1 MEDYRNPRPVEENSN
16 VPMIT
21 LLVLIAMVIALLYVG
36 WQSMSND
43 AEKTDVVLSTPPDA
57 VAIKGQNDEDVVSNP
72 STEASEDENVEK
84 ETAKSENEDAKVEKK
99 KKAEEKEVVEKKKA
113 EEKKSEVEKKTD
125 ISTIKGITYVHTVQ
139 SGETF
144 YGIANRYRLGK
155 SALQKLNPDIMPEG
169 IKVGVTKLNV
179 KVKAIHTVG
188 PGDILRVVAQ
198 KYGVSKQAIMDANK
212 KTKDITE
219 RGEKLI
225 IPIE

>member
-1 MEDYRNPRPVEENSN
+1 MEDYRNPKPVEENSN

-21 LLVLIAMVIALLYVG
+21 LMVLIAMVIALLYVG

-43 AEKTDVVLSTPPDA
+43 VEKTDIVLSTPPDA
-57 VAIKGQNDEDVVSNP
+57 VAIKGQNDEDVVAAP
-72 STEASEDENVEK
+72 STETTSDENEEKNAAKAENEDVTESKKEK
-84 ETAKSENEDAKVEKK
+84 ETKKVEEKK
-99 KKAEEKEVVEKKKA
+99 KEPEKKV
-113 EEKKSEVEKKTD
+113 EVIT
-125 ISTIKGITYVHTVQ
+125 TKGETYIHTVQ
-139 SGETF
+139 AGETF

-155 SALQKLNPDIMPEG
+155 SALQKLNPDVEPEG
-169 IKVGVTKLNV
+169 IKVGITKLKV

-198 KYGVSKQAIMDANK
+198 KYGVSKQAIMEANK

-219 RGEKLI
+219 RGERLI